1 MKTYLFCILAAVQ
14 LLIAQP
20 SMVGA
25 VERAEAEETAR
36 LLAKLLQS
44 GRMVIERNQALID
57 DPHKGEKGFTPEL
70 FEQQLVR
77 EFLAKTGIDLT
88 ALPAAPVS
96 ILIPPLAKE
105 LLPALV
111 QASREVVRDAQVVIN
126 QRGIGYKNFIP
137 ATYGSQASARF
148 SKSAHVRL
156 KQTAIEPRNP
166 KNEPDEYEASV
177 LKWLSARPRAEA
189 YVSELTEGGEYVA
202 RRHAD
207 LLRQGLP
214 RLPRRTEGGSRHLR
228 LYQRRAQG
236 GRPCRGHHRYGP
248 ADDPKMRRHAS
259 VGILTTG
266 TNADCRLSGLIRR
279 DEHQD
284 FQPLCRVIL
293 HSMLIAGRSHGA
305 LARSQHLL
313 V

>member
-1 MKTYLFCILAAVQ
+1 MRTHAFCILAAAV
-14 LLIAQP
+14 LLVIAQP

-189 YVSELTEGGEYVA
+189 YVSELTEGGSTLRVVMPIYYAKDCLACHGEPKG
-202 RRHAD
+202 D
-207 LLRQGLP
+207 LDISGYP
-214 RLPRRTEGGSRHLR
+214 KEGHKEGDL
-228 LYQRRAQG
+228 AG
-236 GRPCRGHHRYGP
+236 AITVTAP
-248 ADDPKMRRHAS
+248 
-259 VGILTTG
+259 LT
-266 TNADCRLSGLIRR
+266 IRK
-279 DEHQD
+279 
-284 FQPLCRVIL
+284 
-293 HSMLIAGRSHGA
+293 
-305 LARSQHLL
+305 
-313 V
+313 